1 MDIDIDQRILLL
13 MEKILE
19 DLKFEVKKNDFY
31 AQLAEHEIIG
41 IFASSMEQ
49 YGLQFISYVQEK

>member
-1 MDIDIDQRILLL
+1 